1 MSIITGRKIFDPS
14 FFVTISY
21 KLAKFIFSGFKTNM
35 NIQSSQIF
43 KQIYPTIVNKNKQT
57 LATTKDS
64 INTSGKEST
73 PECIFN
79 RAYCNIHFG
88 NLAPK
93 SEAFHNARDY
103 LSNNLENIKSA
114 ITYRPI
120 NLYDF
125 DLDELEGIQDG
136 IEIFEGLSIKEIAFL
151 LSTLSEVATNRGCYN
166 NCSHCYADARPPHLK
181 KENQINKM
189 DWEDFTNLTNGIKEL
204 NSRLGFNA
212 RGISSD
218 RTNYLTPFHDSD
230 CIDIAITDKYGIEH
244 DFIDISQRLYNS
256 LNTPVIFDTAGW
268 SPKNI
273 KLQERAEKYVDYFCS
288 LGDNHDNIY
297 QINISF
303 NPFHALNT
311 KSVFFKKI
319 GNEPSSE
326 KLRDLYTTRMANVLY
341 TFTPLLYKLDGKMS
355 ILPRAI
361 KDEQEGFEGF
371 KVSDLNEIFAE
382 TIKKLKKV
390 YEADFENRQMYIS
403 NKKQIKTYLHKYKT
417 LYKNSLSTRINMT
430 EKINRTLKQ
439 KPDNEFLERV
449 QIIENNMPQT
459 TLFDYLNSD
468 IIGIIDANG
477 KYYLTNY
484 VLTIP
489 TELALNFKNKNKI
502 TADIKPNLTDDYT
515 ITKDFVN
522 GELL

>member
-1 MSIITGRKIFDPS
+1 
-14 FFVTISY
+14 
-21 KLAKFIFSGFKTNM
+21 
-35 NIQSSQIF
+35 
-43 KQIYPTIVNKNKQT
+43 
-57 LATTKDS
+57 
-64 INTSGKEST
+64 
-73 PECIFN
+73 
-79 RAYCNIHFG
+79 
-88 NLAPK
+88 
-93 SEAFHNARDY
+93 
-103 LSNNLENIKSA
+103 
-114 ITYRPI
+114 
-120 NLYDF
+120 
-125 DLDELEGIQDG
+125 
-136 IEIFEGLSIKEIAFL
+136 
-151 LSTLSEVATNRGCYN
+151 
-166 NCSHCYADARPPHLK
+166 
-181 KENQINKM
+181 
-189 DWEDFTNLTNGIKEL
+189 
-204 NSRLGFNA
+204 
-212 RGISSD
+212 
-218 RTNYLTPFHDSD
+218 
-230 CIDIAITDKYGIEH
+230 
-244 DFIDISQRLYNS
+244 
-256 LNTPVIFDTAGW
+256 
-268 SPKNI
+268 
-273 KLQERAEKYVDYFCS
+273 
-288 LGDNHDNIY
+288 
-297 QINISF
+297 
-303 NPFHALNT
+303 
-311 KSVFFKKI
+311 
-319 GNEPSSE
+319 
-326 KLRDLYTTRMANVLY
+326 MANVLY

-382 TIKKLKKV
+382 TIKKLKKM